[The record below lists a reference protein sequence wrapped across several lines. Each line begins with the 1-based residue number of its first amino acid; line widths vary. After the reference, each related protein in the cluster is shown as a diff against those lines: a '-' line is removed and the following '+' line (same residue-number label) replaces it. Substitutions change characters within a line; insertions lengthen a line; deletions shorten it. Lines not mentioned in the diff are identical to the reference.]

1 MSFEFAGF
9 STTRPHF
16 AAPSASKPD
25 NSVDRVLAELSQS
38 QHPECQ
44 PSPSDSSESTTSEAI
59 ARQLRLL
66 HLEQMSNLGQL
77 VAGIAHE
84 INNPASFIYGNLFH
98 LRDALDNLLSLVQ
111 LYEASCPQPN
121 PELQAAV
128 EAIDLEFLKDD
139 LPKMLASM
147 EVGADRIRQIVLS
160 LRNFSRL
167 GESQLKSVDL
177 HDGLDST
184 LTFLKNRLQARQPYP
199 HIQILSEYG
208 DVPPVECYAGQ
219 LNQVFLVTLGRAI
232 DAIEDAYSI
241 AHPSLTQE
249 PPHPF
254 WATGEVRVGVAR
266 PGDEATPRE
275 YRSAKNSPQ
284 CQPRGKI
291 RIGTHRQ
298 GDFALV
304 SIADNGLGIVEKV
317 RRYLSDP
324 SFAIAPKRQTKT
336 LSLAIAHQIVV
347 EQHGGKLKCSFHAE
361 RGNQLTIALPIS
373 QSSPP
378 PTPCGRENCDCCDR
392 LRC

>member
-1 MSFEFAGF
+1 M
-9 STTRPHF
+9 
-16 AAPSASKPD
+16 
-25 NSVDRVLAELSQS
+25 
-38 QHPECQ
+38 
-44 PSPSDSSESTTSEAI
+44 
-59 ARQLRLL
+59 
-66 HLEQMSNLGQL
+66 
-77 VAGIAHE
+77 
-84 INNPASFIYGNLFH
+84 
-98 LRDALDNLLSLVQ
+98 
-111 LYEASCPQPN
+111 
-121 PELQAAV
+121 
-128 EAIDLEFLKDD
+128 KDD

-177 HDGLDST
+177 HDGLNST
-184 LTFLKNRLQARQPYP
+184 LTFLKNRLQARKPYP

-232 DAIEDAYSI
+232 DAIEDAYPI

-249 PPHPF
+249 PPHPV
-254 WATGEVRVGVAR
+254 WATADVRVGVAR
-266 PGDEATPRE
+266 PLDVAPPK
-275 YRSAKNSPQ
+275 SSPQ
-284 CQPRGKI
+284 QPPGGKI
-291 RIGTHRQ
+291 RISTHRQ
-298 GDFALV
+298 GDFALI

-317 RRYLSDP
+317 RRYLFDP

-347 EQHGGKLKCSFHAE
+347 EQHGGQLKCSFHAE

-378 PTPCGRENCDCCDR
+378 PTPCGRENCEDCDR